1 MALFDPSCWVSR
13 GLSRDQFHFLSLLLC
28 WTTCF
33 SLLERSCDRVP
44 ERRCDQKCM
53 ALPRTKRRFRIQH
66 KTQQQQ
72 ANSINS
78 KIKFAP
84 DQTIQCVGTSKNP
97 RSPCVTPFSSH
108 MFMGLSSSSADH
120 ITCCHESTER
130 ALSSC
135 NLRPRAVSLLRG
147 FVHTLTKI
155 LSTDTKCGRRLAV
168 AGVAAGR
175 LLLLLSG
182 CNFIDRFHAH
192 RLVID

>member
-28 WTTCF
+28 WTTA
-33 SLLERSCDRVP
+33 LVYLRDRATEYRNAGVINSVW
-44 ERRCDQKCM
+44 
-53 ALPRTKRRFRIQH
+53 RFRVLNGGSGFSTRPNSNRQIPSTAKSNSPQTKPYNVWVPARIPGAPVLH
-66 KTQQQQ
+66 PFLHTCSWAFLPLVLIISHVATNQQ
-72 ANSINS
+72 
-78 KIKFAP
+78 
-84 DQTIQCVGTSKNP
+84 
-97 RSPCVTPFSSH
+97 R
-108 MFMGLSSSSADH
+108 
-120 ITCCHESTER
+120 R